1 MNTIPVICYGVAAIV
16 IKDDRILLLRRTGP
30 LKGTWCYVV
39 GKIEASEKAWQG
51 ALREIKEETGLI
63 PSEFYSADIQE
74 QFYEIGKD
82 SIRIAPVFVGYI
94 LDKQEVK
101 INEEHDDFKW
111 VTIEEALQMLS
122 FPGQR
127 KIIEHIEEEF
137 IKKKPSEWLMNFG
150 YQLKKV

>member
-1 MNTIPVICYGVAAIV
+1 MNTIPVNCYGVAAII

-30 LKGTWCYVV
+30 LKGTWCYVA
-39 GKIEASEKAWQG
+39 GKIEASEKAWQA

-82 SIRIAPVFVGYI
+82 SIWIAPVFVGYI

-111 VTIEEALQMLS
+111 VTIEEAFQMFS

-127 KIIEHIEEEF
+127 KIIEHIEKEF
-137 IKKKPSEWLMNFG
+137 IKKKPTEWL
-150 YQLKKV
+150 LIKA

>member
-1 MNTIPVICYGVAAIV
+1 MNTIPVNCYGVAAII

-30 LKGTWCYVV
+30 LKGTWCYVA
-39 GKIEASEKAWQG
+39 GKIEASEKAWQA
-51 ALREIKEETGLI
+51 ALREIKEEAGLI

-82 SIRIAPVFVGYI
+82 SIWIAPIFVGYI

-111 VTIEEALQMLS
+111 VTIEEAFQMFS

-127 KIIEHIEEEF
+127 KIIEHIEKEF
-137 IKKKPSEWLMNFG
+137 IKKKPTEWL
-150 YQLKKV
+150 LIKA